1 MTAVTLIGVD
11 PAFRKGGFWACFLD
25 MEERTVQF
33 RCFRNVLHFD
43 RFLFSEDAP
52 ERAFVIVENSNLQN
66 ITFARH
72 MKGKL
77 SEITRMSRNVGT
89 NQAVSELAYVSA
101 VERYGKDAVLNMS
114 PERKGKKYD
123 ERFFQAA
130 LKGDGVK
137 AVNYSGTQD
146 ERDTYKLAHMGLYE
160 MKLKRGSLF
169 AAK

>member
-1 MTAVTLIGVD
+1 
-11 PAFRKGGFWACFLD
+11 
-25 MEERTVQF
+25 
-33 RCFRNVLHFD
+33 
-43 RFLFSEDAP
+43 
-52 ERAFVIVENSNLQN
+52 
-66 ITFARH
+66 